1 MQDVEFILLSQQG
14 WIRMHVEY
22 CDHFRVLPVQYDWI
36 WKFRVV
42 RIIGL
47 ENTARKEKFLG
58 EQSVCIVCGGQDN
71 EETGEW
77 STGVGFLEER

>member
-1 MQDVEFILLSQQG
+1 
-14 WIRMHVEY
+14 MHVEY
-22 CDHFRVLPVQYDWI
+22 CDRFRVLPIQYDWI

-47 ENTARKEKFLG
+47 ENTALKEKFLG
-58 EQSVCIVCGGQDN
+58 EEQSVCIGRGGQDN

-77 STGVGFLEER
+77 STWVGFLEER

>member
-1 MQDVEFILLSQQG
+1 
-14 WIRMHVEY
+14 MHVEY
-22 CDHFRVLPVQYDWI
+22 CDRFRVLPIQYDWI

-47 ENTARKEKFLG
+47 ENTALKEKFLG
-58 EQSVCIVCGGQDN
+58 EEQSVCIGRGGQDN